1 MNPNARHIVVKTLLS
16 SDEYLELS
24 RKCTDADLTHSKAL
38 RDLVRSWV
46 PRRVNDSHERRRTER
61 PKHSQNMAR
70 FPARRGGAKTPM
82 RV

>member
-16 SDEYLELS
+16 PDEYLELS
-24 RKCTDADLTHSKAL
+24 RKCSQADLTHSKAL

-46 PRRVNDSHERRRTER
+46 PRRNGIAERRSVEL
-61 PKHSQNMAR
+61 PAYGQNRAM
-70 FPARRGGAKTPM
+70 FPARRGGAPLPL